1 MEPLLDLPIDQ
12 FFGAL
17 DELGLD
23 PERRSDLLREYR
35 RRNSAFS
42 PVYGLLDSVANEDA
56 AAGMQRADIVPISR
70 PEGMSVFE
78 AIRSGDWRLAVP
90 QGALDAVGNVAGAL
104 DVPAAAAAG
113 LIPREDMV
121 GEALNA
127 AGTVMGLG
135 GLLGRAPADS
145 LGMFVGQYAR
155 NADLVA
161 LSRARRMAEAGE
173 DRNDIWNETGWFQ
186 GPDGM
191 WRFEIDDSEMRF
203 TDRALDAISQGNDY
217 GANFRGVFE
226 HPALMDAYGD
236 VMPFGGDVDL
246 RFSRNDRSGAYYPDN
261 DAIRLSAGNLDDFR
275 SLALHEMTHGV
286 QSREGFAL
294 GGDPDMILSPQNY
307 DMLVAARSQQLINRG
322 FSPQDAEQAALMDF
336 SPFGQYLRLAGESEA
351 RNVPAR
357 GLLTPQER
365 AGTPPWWTVDRPF
378 SEQILLYSDDYTT
391 MQDPL
396 AGMLQSGFVSQ

>member
-56 AAGMQRADIVPISR
+56 AAGMHRADIVPISR

-173 DRNDIWNETGWFQ
+173 DRNYIWNESGWF
-186 GPDGM
+186 
-191 WRFEIDDSEMRF
+191 
-203 TDRALDAISQGNDY
+203 
-217 GANFRGVFE
+217 
-226 HPALMDAYGD
+226 
-236 VMPFGGDVDL
+236 
-246 RFSRNDRSGAYYPDN
+246 
-261 DAIRLSAGNLDDFR
+261 
-275 SLALHEMTHGV
+275 
-286 QSREGFAL
+286 
-294 GGDPDMILSPQNY
+294 
-307 DMLVAARSQQLINRG
+307 
-322 FSPQDAEQAALMDF
+322 
-336 SPFGQYLRLAGESEA
+336 
-351 RNVPAR
+351 
-357 GLLTPQER
+357 
-365 AGTPPWWTVDRPF
+365 
-378 SEQILLYSDDYTT
+378 
-391 MQDPL
+391 
-396 AGMLQSGFVSQ
+396 